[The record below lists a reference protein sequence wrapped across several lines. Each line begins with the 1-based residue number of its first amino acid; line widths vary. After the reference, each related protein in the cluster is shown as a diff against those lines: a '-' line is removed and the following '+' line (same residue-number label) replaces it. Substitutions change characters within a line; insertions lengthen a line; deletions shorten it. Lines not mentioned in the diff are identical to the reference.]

1 MANASGKEQI
11 LQVRVSIIDPPAG
24 VTFAV
29 QRGKSDLLLPDI
41 AKSDLLVFRFS
52 LRLIALDGGTFNFLG
67 EYAQG
72 PRGDRFI
79 YVNSGAYAGQPS
91 SPWGRR
97 AKLKLDGIPR
107 AQLRSAG
114 GKPTTAIEARVKG
127 TMKDGGPV
135 CASVPP
141 TSIEWSLAKHES

>member
-1 MANASGKEQI
+1 MAKDSGKEQI
-11 LQVRVSIIDPPAG
+11 LQLRVSIIDPPAG
-24 VTFAV
+24 VIFAV

-41 AKSDLLVFRFS
+41 AKPALLVFRFS
-52 LRLIALDGGTFNFLG
+52 LRLIALDDGGFNFLG

-79 YVNSGAYAGQPS
+79 YVNSGAYAGQPA

-97 AKLKLDGIPR
+97 AKLKLDAIPR
-107 AQLRSAG
+107 ELLRVAA
-114 GKPTTAIEARVKG
+114 GKPTTALEARVKG

-141 TSIEWSLAKHES
+141 ASIEWGPVKHES